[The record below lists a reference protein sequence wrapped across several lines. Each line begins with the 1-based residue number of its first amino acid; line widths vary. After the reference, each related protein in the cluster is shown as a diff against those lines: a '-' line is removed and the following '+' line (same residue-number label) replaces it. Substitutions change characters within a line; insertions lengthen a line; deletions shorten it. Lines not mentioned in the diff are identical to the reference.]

1 MPFPELLRAKW
12 NGTQAVPYIH
22 IWEDAT
28 MGIYSDILLTVDF
41 DRTLTAPDSSIPER
55 NIEAINYFI
64 ENGGVFTVNTGRSVP
79 MYSSKF
85 DLVPVNA
92 PLLLYNG
99 SAAYDKEKQ
108 EFTFATPIDLDMV
121 ETLRK
126 TMALFPGCA
135 VELQG
140 MEHHYLFE
148 PNEMWAKYN
157 EHNGCPYAFCALE
170 DAPDPFLKFTIYG
183 EFRDVTVADLYNGSA
198 EEFAR
203 FDEIHRKLEEVFGEA
218 CVVFR
223 AANRII
229 DIHAKGVSKAKSAR
243 RLQQELGRKILVCVG
258 DGENDVTMMEDAD
271 YAFCPGD
278 AIIRDRFPN
287 VCNCAEGAV
296 ADVIYKKIPEIL
308 EK

>member
-1 MPFPELLRAKW
+1 
-12 NGTQAVPYIH
+12 
-22 IWEDAT
+22 

-41 DRTLTAPDSSIPER
+41 DRTLTAPDSSIPKR
-55 NIEAINYFI
+55 NLEAIEYFI

-79 MYSSKF
+79 MYSSKL

-99 SAAYDKEKQ
+99 SAAYDREKQ
-108 EFTFATPIDLDMV
+108 EFTFATPIELPMV
-121 ETLRK
+121 ETLKK
-126 TMALFPGCA
+126 TMELFPGFS

-140 MEHHYLFE
+140 MAHHYLFR

-157 EHNGCPYAFCALE
+157 EHNGCPYAFCDVE
-170 DAPDPFLKFTIYG
+170 QAPGPFLKFTIYG
-183 EFRDVTVADLYNGSA
+183 QFRDVTVADLYNGTA
-198 EEFAR
+198 EEFAAI
-203 FDEIHRKLEEVFGEA
+203 DAIQAKLEQEFGDK

-229 DIHAKGVSKAKSAR
+229 DVHARGVSKANSAR
-243 RLQQELGRKILVCVG
+243 RLQAELGRKWLVCVG
-258 DGENDVTMMEDAD
+258 DGENDINMLEAAD
-271 YAFCPGD
+271 FAFCPGD

-287 VCNCAEGAV
+287 VCPCADGAV

-308 EK
+308 E